1 MRRPKHLRRW
11 AMANYVCIRCGTFRA
26 DITAEG
32 IIGLGI
38 TKIRKLCR
46 VMKQDPRESQE
57 AVSVIRDTFPGMLE
71 AAKDKWHNAGVAFQ
85 NEYRLPERG
94 RTRNEKALIRAENKK
109 LLMNVQRAK
118 AAYETLVKKQEIFE
132 KEIT

>member
-1 MRRPKHLRRW
+1 
-11 AMANYVCIRCGTFRA
+11 MANYVCIRCGTFRA

-32 IIGLGI
+32 FIGLGI

-46 VMKQDPRESQE
+46 VMKQDPWENRE
-57 AVSVIRDTFPGMLE
+57 AVAVIRDTFPGMIE
-71 AAKDKWHNAGVAFQ
+71 AAKDKWHN
-85 NEYRLPERG
+85 
-94 RTRNEKALIRAENKK
+94 T
-109 LLMNVQRAK
+109 NVQRAK

>member
-32 IIGLGI
+32 FIGLGI

-71 AAKDKWHNAGVAFQ
+71 AAKDKCHNSGVAFQ

>member
-1 MRRPKHLRRW
+1 MT
-11 AMANYVCIRCGTFRA
+11 NYVCIRCGTFRA

-32 IIGLGI
+32 FIGLGI

-46 VMKQDPRESQE
+46 VMKQDPWENRE
-57 AVSVIRDTFPGMLE
+57 AVAVIRDTFPGLIE
-71 AAKDKWHNAGVAFQ
+71 ATKDEWHNAGVAFQ

-94 RTRNEKALIRAENKK
+94 RTQFEKALIRAENKK
-109 LLMNVQRAK
+109 LLTNVQRAK

>member
-1 MRRPKHLRRW
+1 MRRPKLSRRW
-11 AMANYVCIRCGTFRA
+11 AMANYICIRCGTFRA

-32 IIGLGI
+32 FIGLGI

-46 VMKQDPRESQE
+46 VMKQDPWENRE
-57 AVSVIRDTFPGMLE
+57 AVAVIRDTFLSMIE
-71 AAKDKWHNAGVAFQ
+71 AAKAEWHNAGVAYQ
-85 NEYRLPERG
+85 NDYCIPERG
-94 RTRNEKALIRAENKK
+94 RTRIEKALICAENKK
-109 LLMNVQRAK
+109 LLTNVQRAK

>member
-1 MRRPKHLRRW
+1 MQRPKHLRRW
-11 AMANYVCIRCGTFRA
+11 AMANYICIRCGTFRA

-32 IIGLGI
+32 FIGLGI

-46 VMKQDPRESQE
+46 VMKQDPWENQE
-57 AVSVIRDTFPGMLE
+57 AVAVIRDTFPGLIE
-71 AAKDKWHNAGVAFQ
+71 AAKDEWHNAGVAFQ

-94 RTRNEKALIRAENKK
+94 QTRNEKALIRAENKT
-109 LLMNVQRAK
+109 LLTNVQRAK

-132 KEIT
+132 KEII

>member
-1 MRRPKHLRRW
+1 
-11 AMANYVCIRCGTFRA
+11 MANYICIRFGTFRA

-32 IIGLGI
+32 FIGLGV

-46 VMKQDPRESQE
+46 VMKKDPWENWE
-57 AVSVIRDTFPGMLE
+57 AVAVIRNIFPGMIE
-71 AAKDKWHNAGVAFQ
+71 AAKAEWHNAGVAYQ
-85 NEYRLPERG
+85 NEYRIPELG

-109 LLMNVQRAK
+109 LLTNVQRAK

>member
-1 MRRPKHLRRW
+1 
-11 AMANYVCIRCGTFRA
+11 MANYICIRCGTFRA

-32 IIGLGI
+32 FIGLDI

-46 VMKQDPRESQE
+46 VMKQDPWENRE
-57 AVSVIRDTFPGMLE
+57 AVAVIRDTFPGMIE
-71 AAKDKWHNAGVAFQ
+71 AAKDEWHNAGVAFQ

-94 RTRNEKALIRAENKK
+94 RTRNERALIRAENKK
-109 LLMNVQRAK
+109 LLTNVQRAK
-118 AAYETLVKKQEIFE
+118 AAYEQLVKKQEIFE

>member
-1 MRRPKHLRRW
+1 
-11 AMANYVCIRCGTFRA
+11 MANYICIRCGTFRA

-32 IIGLGI
+32 FIGLGI

-46 VMKQDPRESQE
+46 VMKQDPWENRE
-57 AVSVIRDTFPGMLE
+57 AVAVIRDTFPSMLE

-85 NEYRLPERG
+85 SEYRLPELG
-94 RTRNEKALIRAENKK
+94 RTRTKNKK
-109 LLMNVQRAK
+109 LPTNVQRAK

-132 KEIT
+132 KEII

>member
-1 MRRPKHLRRW
+1 
-11 AMANYVCIRCGTFRA
+11 MANYICIRCGTYRA
-26 DITAEG
+26 DITADG
-32 IIGLGI
+32 FIGLGI

-46 VMKQDPRESQE
+46 VMKQDPWENRE
-57 AVSVIRDTFPGMLE
+57 AVAVIRGIFPGLIE
-71 AAKDKWHNAGVAFQ
+71 AAKDEWHDASVTYQ

-94 RTRNEKALIRAENKK
+94 QTRNEKALIRAENKK
-109 LLMNVQRAK
+109 LLTNVQRAK